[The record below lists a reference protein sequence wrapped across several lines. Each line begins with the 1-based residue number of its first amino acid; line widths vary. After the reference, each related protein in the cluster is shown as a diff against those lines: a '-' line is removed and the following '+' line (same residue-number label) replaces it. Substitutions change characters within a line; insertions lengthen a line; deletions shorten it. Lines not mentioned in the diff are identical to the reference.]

1 MKFLIDERESALKR
15 KHRLQNEA
23 EQKKKV
29 RNQKKQK
36 VQELMERRPEIATEL
51 PCLTTTERIGRPT
64 YADNESLL
72 CLLLKK

>member
-1 MKFLIDERESALKR
+1 MKQ

-23 EQKKKV
+23 KQKKKV

-51 PCLTTTERIGRPT
+51 SCLTTTERIGRSA
-64 YADNESLL
+64 YAYNESLL
-72 CLLLKK
+72 YTIKEIALMGCGTDDRQ